1 MDTLATVTVDIQN
14 VKKQM
19 TMVVVDGGGPNLL
32 GRGWLKDF
40 GLLPQLVNQVTA
52 VPSWKLVDVLDRHA
66 EVFKEELGQ
75 LKGTTAKI
83 HVNPEAQPR
92 FCKPRRIPFAVKSL
106 VEAELQRLVEEKIIE
121 PVQFAEWAAP
131 IVPVKKPDGSIR
143 ICGDYKLTVNRASSV
158 EQYPIPKV
166 EDLFAQLAGGQ
177 KFSKLDM
184 SHAYQQ
190 IMLDE
195 SAKKYVTVNTHKL
208 YLDDIL
214 VTGANDEEHL
224 KNLEEVLRRLK
235 TSGLRLKRSK
245 CEFLGEEVIFLGHQI
260 SAAGVQPVAEK
271 VQAIQEAPTPQ
282 TVSELRA
289 YLGLLNYYHKFLPS
303 LSTVLAPLHS
313 LLKKETKWMWGR
325 EQEKAFVKSK
335 ELLQSSA
342 ILVHYDP
349 TKPLFLACDASPYGV
364 GAVLSHRMEDGTDNR
379 EDLYQER

>member
-1 MDTLATVTVDIQN
+1 MLRDRLVCGVNDDRMQRR
-14 VKKQM
+14 
-19 TMVVVDGGGPNLL
+19 LL
-32 GRGWLKDF
+32 
-40 GLLPQLVNQVTA
+40 
-52 VPSWKLVDVLDRHA
+52 S
-66 EVFKEELGQ
+66 EVELTFEKALTICQ
-75 LKGTTAKI
+75 AMESANK
-83 HVNPEAQPR
+83 N
-92 FCKPRRIPFAVKSL
+92 PRRIPFAVKPL

-131 IVPVKKPDGSIR
+131 IVPVKKTDGSIR
-143 ICGDYKLTVNRASSV
+143 ICGDYKITVNRASSV

-195 SAKKYVTVNTHKL
+195 SAKKYVTVNTHKGL
-208 YLDDIL
+208 YAYCRLPFGVASSPAIFQHTMEGILQNIRHVTVYLDDIL

-245 CEFLGEEVIFLGHQI
+245 CEFLREEVIFLGHRI
-260 SAAGVQPVAEK
+260 NAAGVQPVAEK
-271 VQAIQEAPTPQ
+271 VQAIQDAPTPQ
-282 TVSELRA
+282 TVSELKA

-325 EQEKAFVKSK
+325 EQEEAFVKSK

-349 TKPLFLACDASPYGV
+349 TKPLILACDASPY
-364 GAVLSHRMEDGTDNR
+364 EDGGRSVSQDGRWDRQTDRICIKNVKCSR
-379 EDLYQER
+379 EELFSTG